1 MLGLSLPVALLIGLA
16 LLSDFLNGF
25 RDGSSLVATAIA
37 SRALSSRY
45 ALVLTALAEFVG
57 PFAFG
62 VTVAS
67 TFGNQV
73 VVSGQ
78 LKISVILAA
87 LLAGIVWD
95 MVTWIAGLPSS
106 SSHALVGGL
115 VGAAL
120 GENNWAAIQMTG
132 LYKVLISLAVSP
144 VIGLLAGY
152 LVMKVVLFMA
162 RGATPAINRFFKR
175 SQLLTALGLAL
186 SYGANDGQKTMGII
200 TLGLVVAGVLPAFQV
215 PRWTIALC
223 ATAIAA
229 GTMTGAWRLI
239 RTLGGRL
246 YKLRPVHGFTTQ
258 VAATGVILTSA
269 LLGGPVSTT
278 QVVSTAILGVG
289 SAERV
294 SKVHWPV
301 VGQIILA
308 WLVTIPFNA
317 IAGAAFAA
325 VLKRWM

>member
-1 MLGLSLPVALLIGLA
+1 MLSISLPVALLIGLA

-37 SRALSSRY
+37 TRALSSRY

-67 TFGNQV
+67 TFGNQP
-73 VVSGQ
+73 VVSSK

-87 LLAGIVWD
+87 LLAGIVWN
-95 MVTWIAGLPSS
+95 MATWMAGLPSS

-120 GENNWAAIQMTG
+120 AENDWTAIQTAG
-132 LYKVLISLAVSP
+132 LYKVLVSLAVSP

-152 LVMKVVLFMA
+152 LAMKVVLFLA
-162 RGATPAINRFFKR
+162 RGATPRINWFFKR
-175 SQLLTALGLAL
+175 SQVLTALGLAL
-186 SYGANDGQKTMGII
+186 SYGANDGQKTMGVI

-215 PRWTIALC
+215 PKWTVVLC

-246 YKLRPVHGFTTQ
+246 YRLRPVHGFTTQ
-258 VAATGVILTSA
+258 VAATGVILTAA

-294 SKVHWPV
+294 SKVHWPI
-301 VGQIILA
+301 VGQITLA

-317 IAGAAFAA
+317 VAGTVFAV

>member
-1 MLGLSLPVALLIGLA
+1 

-37 SRALSSRY
+37 TRALSSRY
-45 ALVLTALAEFVG
+45 ALVLTAAAEFVG
-57 PFAFG
+57 PFVFG

-67 TFGNQV
+67 TFGNQL
-73 VVSGQ
+73 VVSSK
-78 LKISVILAA
+78 LRISVILAA
-87 LLAGIVWD
+87 LLAGIVWNL
-95 MVTWIAGLPSS
+95 VTWMAGLPAS

-115 VGAAL
+115 IGAAL
-120 GENNWAAIQMTG
+120 AEHDWAAIQVAG
-132 LYKVLISLAVSP
+132 LYKVLVSLAVSP

-152 LVMKVVLFMA
+152 LAMKVILFLA
-162 RGATPAINRFFKR
+162 RGATPHINWFFKR
-175 SQLLTALGLAL
+175 GQVLTTLGLAL
-186 SYGANDGQKTMGII
+186 SYGANDGQKTMGVIA
-200 TLGLVVAGVLPAFQV
+200 LGLVVAGVQPAFQV
-215 PRWTIALC
+215 PRWAVLLC

-229 GTMTGAWRLI
+229 GTMTGSWRLI

-258 VAATGVILTSA
+258 LTATGVILASA

-278 QVVSTAILGVG
+278 QVVSTTILGIG

-301 VGQIILA
+301 VGHIVLA

-317 IAGAAFAA
+317 VAGAVFAA

>member
-1 MLGLSLPVALLIGLA
+1 M
-16 LLSDFLNGF
+16 
-25 RDGSSLVATAIA
+25 
-37 SRALSSRY
+37 
-45 ALVLTALAEFVG
+45 
-57 PFAFG
+57 G
-62 VTVAS
+62 V
-67 TFGNQV
+67 
-73 VVSGQ
+73 
-78 LKISVILAA
+78 
-87 LLAGIVWD
+87 
-95 MVTWIAGLPSS
+95 
-106 SSHALVGGL
+106 
-115 VGAAL
+115 
-120 GENNWAAIQMTG
+120 
-132 LYKVLISLAVSP
+132 
-144 VIGLLAGY
+144 
-152 LVMKVVLFMA
+152 
-162 RGATPAINRFFKR
+162 
-175 SQLLTALGLAL
+175 
-186 SYGANDGQKTMGII
+186 I
-200 TLGLVVAGVLPAFQV
+200 TLGLVVAGVQPAFQV
-215 PRWTIALC
+215 PGWAIVLC

-258 VAATGVILTSA
+258 VAATGVILTAA

-317 IAGAAFAA
+317 VAGAVFAA

>member
-1 MLGLSLPVALLIGLA
+1 MLGLSLPVVLLIGLA

-73 VVSGQ
+73 VFSGR
-78 LKISVILAA
+78 LRISVILAA

-95 MVTWIAGLPSS
+95 VVTWIAGLPSS

-120 GENNWAAIQMTG
+120 SEDNWAAIQMTG
-132 LYKVLISLAVSP
+132 LYKVLVSLAISP
-144 VIGLLAGY
+144 VMGLLAGY
-152 LVMKVVLFMA
+152 LVMKVILFLA
-162 RGATPAINRFFKR
+162 RGATPAINRFFKQ
-175 SQLLTALGLAL
+175 SQLLTAIGLAL
-186 SYGANDGQKTMGII
+186 SYGANDGQKTMGVI
-200 TLGLVVAGVLPAFQV
+200 TLGLVVAGVLPVFQV
-215 PRWTIALC
+215 PRWAIVLC
-223 ATAIAA
+223 ATAIAI

-269 LLGGPVSTT
+269 FLGGPVSTT

-294 SKVHWPV
+294 SKVHWSV
-301 VGQIILA
+301 VGHIIVA

-317 IAGAAFAA
+317 IAGAAFAM